1 MPRQSHAFLLLLLS
15 ALWLVTGCSSD
26 EAREMALVSG
36 QPREGSLVLDSSAQ
50 ESPSMAGFSAEIT
63 LCRKVSKR
71 SGRPIGEDV
80 VFHPAARSY
89 VNALVDFRGVK
100 EDRTYVIHLVW
111 VRPDGKDVFRK
122 YVEVVPTISENGE
135 RQTLVTWLDAEKLHK
150 VKRDTVA
157 AEGAEFQLQTRLNI
171 SNKRARDPGQYAL
184 RVYLD
189 RRFLGEKTF
198 EVTAGDSSAQGD

>member
-1 MPRQSHAFLLLLLS
+1 LRNPWPGNFHAFLLLLLPV
-15 ALWLVTGCSSD
+15 LWLASGCSSD
-26 EAREMALVSG
+26 EALEMARVSG
-36 QPREGSLVLDSSAQ
+36 PAQ
-50 ESPSMAGFSAEIT
+50 EESLDQDKADHSGFSAEIT

-89 VNALVDFRGVK
+89 VNALVDFRGVR

-111 VRPDGKDVFRK
+111 VKPDGKDLFRK
-122 YVEVVPTISENGE
+122 YVEAVPVITEQGE
-135 RQTLVTWLDAEKLHK
+135 RHTLVTWLDAEDLHK
-150 VKRDTVA
+150 VKRDTIP
-157 AEGAEFQLQTRLNI
+157 AEGPEFQLQTRLNI

-198 EVTAGDSSAQGD
+198 EVTAVDSTALDD

>member
-1 MPRQSHAFLLLLLS
+1 MPRKFHAVLLLLLP

-36 QPREGSLVLDSSAQ
+36 QLQEGSLVQDR
-50 ESPSMAGFSAEIT
+50 SPHPGFSAEIT

-89 VNALVDFRGVK
+89 VHALVDFRGVK

-111 VRPDGKDVFRK
+111 VRPDGKDLFRK
-122 YVEVVPTISENGE
+122 YVEAVPVISEKGE

-150 VKRDTVA
+150 VKRDTIP
-157 AEGAEFQLQTRLNI
+157 AEGPEFQLRTRLNI

-198 EVTAGDSSAQGD
+198 EVTAVDTTALQD